1 MSFSFD
7 SFLIP
12 IIIVAIG
19 LAIATMTD
27 LRTLKIPNRLTVPM
41 LLLGVTYHASVHGLS
56 GILFSTIGLVTGFTL
71 LVVFYALGL
80 VGAGDVKILA
90 AIGAW
95 LGPIW
100 ICFVFVA
107 TSLCLGTWRI
117 GQLGGFPLFAE
128 HWSTCLGYQESDS
141 QIQNSNS
148 EASSLKD
155 HQSLADRQQ
164 VIPYAPNLCV
174 GFLVIL
180 FCFYV

>member
-12 IIIVAIG
+12 LIIVAVG
-19 LAIATMTD
+19 LVIATMTD

-41 LLLGVTYHASVHGLS
+41 LLLGVIYHVSVHGLS
-56 GILFSTIGLVTGFTL
+56 GILFSTFGLLTGFAL
-71 LVVFYALGL
+71 LVGFYGFGL
-80 VGAGDVKILA
+80 VGAGDVKILTA
-90 AIGAW
+90 MGAW
-95 LGPIW
+95 LGPTW

-107 TSLCLGTWRI
+107 TSLCLGIWRF
-117 GQLGGFPLFAE
+117 GQLSGFPLFEE
-128 HWSTCLGYQESDS
+128 HWSTCLSDRERDS
-141 QIQNSNS
+141 QIQNPNS
-148 EASSLKD
+148 EADSLKD
-155 HQSLADRQQ
+155 HQSLVGRQQ

>member
-12 IIIVAIG
+12 LIIVAVG
-19 LAIATMTD
+19 LVIATMTD

-41 LLLGVTYHASVHGLS
+41 LLLGVIYHASVHGLS
-56 GILFSTIGLVTGFTL
+56 GILFSTMGLVTGFTL
-71 LVVFYALGL
+71 LVAFYAFGL
-80 VGAGDVKILA
+80 VGAGDVKILT

-95 LGPIW
+95 LGPTW

-107 TSLCLGTWRI
+107 SSLCLGIWRC
-117 GQLGGFPLFAE
+117 GQLSGFSLFAE
-128 HWSTCLGYQESDS
+128 HWSTCLGYQESDFQS
-141 QIQNSNS
+141 QDSNS
-148 EASSLKD
+148 EASLLKE
-155 HQSLADRQQ
+155 HQSLADPQQ